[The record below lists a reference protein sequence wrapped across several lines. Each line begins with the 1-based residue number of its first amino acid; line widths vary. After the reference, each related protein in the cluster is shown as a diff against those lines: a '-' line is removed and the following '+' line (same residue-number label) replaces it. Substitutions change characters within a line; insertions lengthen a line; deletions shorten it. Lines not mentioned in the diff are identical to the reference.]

1 MTLTIWEP
9 SHFLGPIVPLVQGEE
24 KFFPRGHSQ
33 VLMWPLGKKLL
44 LTILKEMCQ
53 YKVALSIHVY
63 NMMIC
68 SYPDGSGLYQDGSVP
83 FHMFKRG
90 HTVLY

>member
-1 MTLTIWEP
+1 MAPW
-9 SHFLGPIVPLVQGEE
+9 
-24 KFFPRGHSQ
+24 
-33 VLMWPLGKKLL
+33 KKIIAHH
-44 LTILKEMCQ
+44 TFKEMCQ